1 MELYRKYRPNTL
13 DQVVGQP
20 QAVAYLQK
28 CLASNTLPHNI
39 LFSGPPG
46 VGKTTLARILAKELK
61 TCDHDIQELNIAQET
76 GIDVVRKI
84 QSTLHTRPLSGKSK
98 VYIMDEFHAITAQGA
113 KSCLKMFEDTPDH
126 VYFFLCTSDPKK
138 IDKALNTRLTSL
150 VLSPLKMKDLQH
162 LIWSVAN
169 AEQIPDVMDEVV
181 VRLAEAANGSARHA
195 LVFLEQAAAS
205 GFDEGV
211 IKKLTAE
218 PEETAQL
225 IELAR
230 LLYAGRVN
238 WKAVYAIAKDVPA
251 DQVESA
257 RCMLL
262 SYSEKLMSS
271 QPEMAYKVICAM
283 ATPFYDSKKAGF
295 LAKLYAVCKAS

>member
-1 MELYRKYRPNTL
+1 MELYRKYRPTSL
-13 DQVVGQP
+13 DQVMGQP
-20 QAVAYLQK
+20 EAVKLLRGYLTQG
-28 CLASNTLPHNI
+28 NLPHNI

-61 TCDHDIQELNIAQET
+61 TCDHDIQELNIASAT
-76 GIDVVRKI
+76 GIDTVRKI
-84 QSTLHTRPLSGKSK
+84 QENLHTRPLSGKAK

-126 VYFFLCTSDPKK
+126 VYFFLCTSDTKK
-138 IDKALNTRLTSL
+138 IDKALDTRLTSV
-150 VLSPLKMKDLQH
+150 VLSPLKMKSLQAI
-162 LIWSVAN
+162 LIQVAR
-169 AEQIPDVMDEVV
+169 DEKLNPPPEIVAQ
-181 VRLAEAANGSARHA
+181 LAEAAKGSARKA
-195 LVFLEQAAAS
+195 LVLLEQSATA
-205 GFDEGV
+205 GFDQDV
-211 IKKLTAE
+211 VNKLVEE

-230 LLYAGRVN
+230 ILYAGRVN
-238 WKAVYAIAKDVPA
+238 WKSVYAIAKDVPA
-251 DQVESA
+251 DQVEAA

-262 SYSEKLMSS
+262 SYSEKLMAS
-271 QPEMAYKVICAM
+271 QPEVAYKVICAM